1 MKLINTKSKK
11 VVTDITETIKEHIS
25 KNLKEVHFD
34 VEIHNMSLV
43 NLYHDKYLW
52 IAN

>member
-11 VVTDITETIKEHIS
+11 EVTNITETIKEYIYI
-25 KNLKEVHFD
+25 NLKKVHFD
-34 VEIHNMSLV
+34 VEIHNMSVV